1 MLHLRLGAVLTES
14 TITSTKPESSQ
25 IRTKTTSY
33 PPNEPT
39 VTSSQPQSLQITTK
53 TISSVKVTTAQPS
66 MF

>member
-1 MLHLRLGAVLTES
+1 M
-14 TITSTKPESSQ
+14 TSTKPESSQ
-25 IRTKTTSY
+25 ITTKTTSY